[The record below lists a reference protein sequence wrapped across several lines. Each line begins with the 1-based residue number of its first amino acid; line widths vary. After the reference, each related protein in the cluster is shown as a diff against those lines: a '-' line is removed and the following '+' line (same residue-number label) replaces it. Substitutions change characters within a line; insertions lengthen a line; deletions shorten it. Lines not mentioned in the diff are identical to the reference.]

1 MEWAPLQ
8 AFRYGEQERG
18 GVHKSQ
24 VDGPGNNV
32 DIARFQQPPERRMEP
47 LSDEWFTDLDQSID
61 EITRLFEELRV
72 APPEPEE
79 IVHIRE
85 AEDDLDAIQDDLMN
99 CLTTLEDAKQRLRQ
113 CSGSDRS
120 DDDPYKVLRPRSLD
134 LRPSD
139 RPKLGEQFVP
149 HRKSMSSASASL
161 GDAVMRQIFKWW
173 QPYGSSCVRDVS
185 RRCDGLGQKR
195 KTEVDGRL
203 IH

>member
-8 AFRYGEQERG
+8 AFRHGEQERG
-18 GVHKSQ
+18 GVHRSQ

-32 DIARFQQPPERRMEP
+32 DIARFQQPPERRIEP

-85 AEDDLDAIQDDLMN
+85 AEDDLDTIQDDLMN

-113 CSGSDRS
+113 CSSSDRS
-120 DDDPYKVLRPRSLD
+120 NDDPYKILRPRSLD

-139 RPKLGEQFVP
+139 RPKMVEQF
-149 HRKSMSSASASL
+149 SSGGNLMGRAVFEMSL
-161 GDAVMRQIFKWW
+161 GDVTVWDRSGKLKLMGGLSI
-173 QPYGSSCVRDVS
+173 DVVV
-185 RRCDGLGQKR
+185 
-195 KTEVDGRL
+195 TP
-203 IH
+203 